1 MNAFYRAV
9 ALAAALLLAGCSHS
23 TDTKETRPQAW
34 PQPGTRVTLPPPG
47 ISPAVSSQQLLTG
60 SFNGQT
66 QSLLVMLNADAH
78 KVTLAGLSSVGIRLF
93 LATYDETGIHT
104 EQSIVVPQLPPAS
117 QVLADVMLSHWPI
130 SAWQPQLPKG
140 WTLTD
145 NGDRRELR
153 NASGKLVT
161 EIVYL
166 QRKGKREPISIEQHV
181 FKYHITIQYLGD

>member
-1 MNAFYRAV
+1 MRTLFILFTLLLVGCSSQPTPTAYLDKGTAMTLPAPVLATPFYR
-9 ALAAALLLAGCSHS
+9 
-23 TDTKETRPQAW
+23 
-34 PQPGTRVTLPPPG
+34 
-47 ISPAVSSQQLLTG
+47 QQLLT
-60 SFNGQT
+60 
-66 QSLLVMLNADAH
+66 A
-78 KVTLAGLSSVGIRLF
+78 SVGGRSHQLMTVLEADGRQLTLVGLTPSGVRLF
-93 LATYDETGIHT
+93 RVRYDQQGIAT
-104 EQSIVVPQLPPAS
+104 EQLSPLLTGGMPPVS
-117 QVLADVMLSHWPI
+117 QVLADVMLSHWPL

-166 QRKGKREPISIEQHV
+166 QRNGKREPISIAQHV